1 MMGRR
6 GIGRLARR
14 QAAHLEAWLVLLIA
28 RLAIILF
35 PYRWWHSRLAGI
47 GADTPAVDDIDLD
60 EVRRA
65 IAIGRLVRRTARRVP
80 FNALCLP
87 QAIAARLML
96 RRRGIKT
103 QIYYGARSGDER
115 RPVRLHAWLMLG
127 EHCLTGDDQRRA
139 FQRFEP
145 SPPARRAN
153 GAVNAAD
160 G

>member
-1 MMGRR
+1 MTGRR

-14 QAAHLEAWLVLLIA
+14 QAARLEAWLALLIA
-28 RLAIILF
+28 RLAIAIF

-47 GADTPAVDDIDLD
+47 GADRPAADDIGLD

-65 IAIGRLVRRTARRVP
+65 IGIGRLVRRTARRVP
-80 FNALCLP
+80 FSALCLP

-96 RRRGIKT
+96 RHRGIET
-103 QIYYGARSGDER
+103 QIYYGARSGDE

-145 SPPARRAN
+145 APLARRAD